1 MTQPFDDEHGDRLR
15 RALHAEAEAVTPS
28 AEGLERIRSKIN
40 TRHERRWGFLSYSA
54 PWLRP
59 FAAVAAALAV
69 CLVAVSVTPALAN
82 FVQTGHFSPDAGS
95 NGGNSS
101 TKDGH
106 SQGKVQ
112 PSDSSA
118 PASSDSPSPT
128 AIHPSNTGKHVV
140 NGSTCPSGEKTVTP
154 SATPSGAR
162 AGPAPTPKITCQA
175 PPAGD
180 TPPPPVTQGPPTPP
194 TTTPPEGPPPSD
206 QPTPQ
211 SAPVPNQSP

>member
-1 MTQPFDDEHGDRLR
+1 MTQPFDDEYGDRLR

-28 AEGLERIRSKIN
+28 AEGLERIRSKIS

-59 FAAVAAALAV
+59 LAAVAAAVVV
-69 CLVAVSVTPALAN
+69 CVVAVSVTPALAN

-95 NGGNSS
+95 NGDNSS

-106 SQGKVQ
+106 SQGQVL
-112 PSDSSA
+112 PSGSSS
-118 PASSDSPSPT
+118 PVPSGSPSPT

-140 NGSTCPSGEKTVTP
+140 NGSTCPSGENTVTP
-154 SATPSGAR
+154 SAAASTT
-162 AGPAPTPKITCQA
+162 PAPTPKITCQA
-175 PPAGD
+175 PPVVSA
-180 TPPPPVTQGPPTPP
+180 PPPVTEDPPTP
-194 TTTPPEGPPPSD
+194 TTSPPDGPPASD
-206 QPTPQ
+206 QPTSE